1 MENYLVVDLLI
12 LGFILI
18 SAGLSFF
25 RGFSH
30 EILSAIN
37 WIIALFGTY
46 NFGDKLIN
54 FINKFINNLFISNG
68 LSYFITFLIFFL
80 FFSFLTKKFANLV
93 KKSDVGFIDRTGG
106 FFFGF
111 LRGYLIISLC
121 FFSFHYFY
129 KGDKFTW
136 LEKSKFNFVTL
147 ITNEKILFFFEK
159 DSKFGKKLKEEI
171 DDKSKV
177 LFEKSI
183 DSQLKLKKF
192 IDKEKPI
199 YNETDKKSLDYLI
212 ENSD

>member
-37 WIIALFGTY
+37 WIIALFGIY

-68 LSYFITFLIFFL
+68 ISYFKKIFY
-80 FFSFLTKKFANLV
+80 FFFIYHKKFANLV

-106 FFFGF
+106 FF
-111 LRGYLIISLC
+111 
-121 FFSFHYFY
+121 
-129 KGDKFTW
+129 
-136 LEKSKFNFVTL
+136 
-147 ITNEKILFFFEK
+147 
-159 DSKFGKKLKEEI
+159 
-171 DDKSKV
+171 
-177 LFEKSI
+177 
-183 DSQLKLKKF
+183 
-192 IDKEKPI
+192 
-199 YNETDKKSLDYLI
+199 LDF
-212 ENSD
+212 